1 MPELAPW
8 GWVLLALAAIV
19 VGISK
24 AALPGANLVPVAIFA
39 SILPARTS
47 TATLL
52 MLLLVGDVLALI
64 MYRRHADWPLLI
76 RLAPAVL
83 LGMLAGAGF
92 LAFADDAGVR
102 RVIGGILLVMV
113 ALTFWLRRRPV
124 PTHDRNHGSRVQSI
138 SYGSLGGFTTM
149 VANAGGPVM
158 SLYFLA
164 RRIDVKAF
172 LGTAAWFFF
181 IVNVTKLPVS
191 FSLGLVT
198 IPGLIVDAFLVPGVV
213 VGALIG
219 RKIVARMNQAV
230 FDRLIF
236 GLTILAALYLLLR

>member
-8 GWVLLALAAIV
+8 GWVLLASAVIV

-52 MLLLVGDVLALI
+52 VLLLVGDILAMV

-83 LGMLAGAGF
+83 LGMIVGGFF

-102 RVIGGILLVMV
+102 KVIGGILLVMV

-124 PTHDRNHGSRVQSI
+124 RVGGGRHGSRVQSI
-138 SYGSLGGFTTM
+138 GYGSLGGFTTM

-164 RRIDVKAF
+164 LRIDVKAF
-172 LGTAAWFFF
+172 LGTAAWFFA
-181 IVNVTKLPVS
+181 IVNVAKIPVA
-191 FSLGLVT
+191 FTLGLFT
-198 IPGLIVDAFLVPGVV
+198 MPGLIVDAVLVPAVV
-213 VGALIG
+213 IGALVG
-219 RKIVARMNQAV
+219 RKIAARMNQAV

-236 GLTILAALYLLLR
+236 GLTIVAALYLLFR